1 MANLPWLRLY
11 TDTVDNEK
19 IRLLAFEDRWHY
31 IALLCLKQQ
40 GVLDI
45 NNELLDRKIA
55 VKIGVQLRELDEIKR
70 RLMEVELI
78 DENWLPT
85 GWDKKQ
91 FKSDS
96 STDRVRKYRK
106 NKEEIKG
113 NVTET
118 LQKRKSNVIDTDT
131 DTDTEQIKSKKKK
144 RFKPPT
150 HTEINDYCKE
160 RQINV
165 DAERFINHYDS
176 NGWMI
181 GKNKMKDWKAT
192 VRNWGK
198 PQQQSQPQQSAPL
211 NKPLSNGRV

>member
-40 GVLDI
+40 GVLDKK
-45 NNELLDRKIA
+45 NDLLERKIA
-55 VKIGVQLRELDEIKR
+55 VKIGVQLPALDEIKK
-70 RLMEVELI
+70 RLMDVELI
-78 DENWLPT
+78 DNEWSPI
-85 GWDKKQ
+85 GWERKQ
-91 FKSDS
+91 YKSDS

-106 NKEEIKG
+106 NKEIKKG

-118 LQKRKSNVIDTDT
+118 LQKRECNAL

-144 RFKPPT
+144 AFKPPT
-150 HTEINDYCKE
+150 HTEINNYCKE
-160 RQINV
+160 RQIIV
-165 DAERFINHYDS
+165 DAERFTNHYDS
-176 NGWMI
+176 NGWMV

-198 PQQQSQPQQSAPL
+198 PQLQSQSAQSEPL
-211 NKPLSNGRV
+211 RKELGHGK